1 MQKRS
6 SPRKP
11 ISRDYFIAECSSASN
26 KRKQNETQIKS
37 KSTHK
42 KVKSDNMQ
50 NTVKQK
56 DTKQID
62 TKQTD
67 TKKIDTK
74 QIDTK
79 QIDTKQT
86 DTKQDDS
93 KQIDTEQDD
102 SKQTNTKQTDT
113 KQDDSKQTN
122 TKQTDTKQDDSKQ
135 KDNKQ
140 KSTNKSTYQNKQAL
154 CLAERTIPN
163 GYIKYDETHACHR
176 ILPTGTRIRTKVLS
190 YSGCRDQMYYATI
203 AKDMVDYSTTLFVIY
218 DDDTAENDS
227 KPIEYQIRRDQI
239 NAFKQ

>member
-62 TKQTD
+62 TKQ
-67 TKKIDTK
+67 
-74 QIDTK
+74 
-79 QIDTKQT
+79 
-86 DTKQDDS
+86 DDS
-93 KQIDTEQDD
+93 
-102 SKQTNTKQTDT
+102 
-113 KQDDSKQTN
+113 
-122 TKQTDTKQDDSKQ
+122 KQTDTKQDDSKQ